1 MGGADSTLA
10 LTVYEWALL
19 LHLVGAIAFFAGIA
33 VAAVA
38 DAAARRRRRPS
49 EVAAVLG
56 TARAGVVLVAGGLLL
71 ALGAG
76 FWLLEETV
84 YGFDGWVQAALALVV
99 VAFVAGGI
107 GGQGPKRARKLAV
120 RLAEA
125 GDEPSPELDAALR
138 TPLAAVANAVAAA
151 AAIGIL
157 VLMVWK
163 PGA

>member
-1 MGGADSTLA
+1 M
-10 LTVYEWALL
+10 YEWALF

-38 DAAARRRRRPS
+38 ETAARRRRRPS
-49 EVAAVLG
+49 EVAAILG
-56 TARAGVVLVAGGLLL
+56 TARFGVLLVAVGLLL
-71 ALGAG
+71 AIGAG

-84 YGFDGWVQAALALVV
+84 YGFDGWIQGALALVV
-99 VAFVAGGI
+99 VSFAAGGI
-107 GGQGPKRARKLAV
+107 GGQGPKRARRLAV
-120 RLAEA
+120 RLAET

-138 TPLAAVANAVAAA
+138 APVAGVANAVAGLAA
-151 AAIGIL
+151 VGIL

>member
-1 MGGADSTLA
+1 
-10 LTVYEWALL
+10 VYEWALF
-19 LHLVGAIAFFAGIA
+19 LHLVGAILFFAGIA

-38 DAAARRRRRPS
+38 ERAARARRRPS

-56 TARAGVVLVAGGLLL
+56 TARWGVLLVAAGLVL
-71 ALGAG
+71 AVGAG

-99 VAFVAGGI
+99 VSFVAGGI
-107 GGQGPKRARKLAV
+107 GGQGPKRARELAS
-120 RLAEA
+120 RLAAA

-138 TPLAAVANAVAAA
+138 ARAAAVLNWAATAAA
-151 AAIGIL
+151 AGIL